1 MFPYLLIA
9 PIMLLMLVIT
19 VYPLTEAVRLALS
32 DASLLRLNR
41 AQFTGLQNVYRLLG
55 DPIFWDSLWRTARW
69 VAAVVLIELA
79 LALPIALFLNRAFRG
94 RGFVRAAV
102 MIPYITPPAVVGFLF
117 VYMFDGSFGIVND
130 VLYRLGMIDSYRAW
144 LAEPIA
150 SFWIAVSAMVWY
162 GTPLLTL
169 IILAALQTIPA
180 ELYEAA
186 EVDGAG
192 RFAQFRSI
200 TLPHILPSIMFMVLL
215 RTIWMA
221 NHVDMIFVVTG
232 GGPGF
237 SNYTAAIYAFQL
249 TTQYEIGYASA
260 TAVALALILFV
271 GAAFY
276 VRHLARTVLSETA
289 R

>member
-1 MFPYLLIA
+1 W
-9 PIMLLMLVIT
+9 IT
-19 VYPLTEAVRLALS
+19 
-32 DASLLRLNR
+32 
-41 AQFTGLQNVYRLLG
+41 
-55 DPIFWDSLWRTARW
+55 
-69 VAAVVLIELA
+69 
-79 LALPIALFLNRAFRG
+79 
-94 RGFVRAAV
+94 
-102 MIPYITPPAVVGFLF
+102 
-117 VYMFDGSFGIVND
+117 
-130 VLYRLGMIDSYRAW
+130 
-144 LAEPIA
+144 
-150 SFWIAVSAMVWY
+150 VSAMVWY
-162 GTPLLTL
+162 GSPLFTL

-200 TLPHILPSIMFMVLL
+200 TLPHILPSIMFLTLL

-237 SNYTAAIYAFQL
+237 SNYTSAIYSFQL

-260 TAVALALILFV
+260 TAVALALILFA

-276 VRHLARTVLSETA
+276 VRHLARTVLSE
-289 R
+289 